1 MHVQAIN
8 ISSAFSSFYTA
19 LGHETPSYFWR
30 KTWQMQ
36 YLVYNKNT
44 FEEIA
49 EQPQVSVWKC
59 ANFWRSIHLNDSNYS
74 MFSMKKWSLIFNI
87 CLHIMFQ
94 TGKRFEIFRGKVRTE
109 RAQRRRSVT
118 AFHHEYW
125 IKFCL
130 ANFGGFVI
138 WYKNVAAYYTQTCH
152 VSN

>member
-1 MHVQAIN
+1 
-8 ISSAFSSFYTA
+8 
-19 LGHETPSYFWR
+19 
-30 KTWQMQ
+30 MQ

-44 FEEIA
+44 FEEIE
-49 EQPQVSVWKC
+49 EQPQVSVQRNSKPEC
-59 ANFWRSIHLNDSNYS
+59 HRFFLVYEGNVLSFDLLNTLNDSNYS

-130 ANFGGFVI
+130 ASFGRFVI
-138 WYKNVAAYYTQTCH
+138 WYKNVAAHYA
-152 VSN
+152 

>member
-1 MHVQAIN
+1 
-8 ISSAFSSFYTA
+8 
-19 LGHETPSYFWR
+19 
-30 KTWQMQ
+30 MQ

-49 EQPQVSVWKC
+49 EQPQVSVQRNSKPEC
-59 ANFWRSIHLNDSNYS
+59 QRFFLVYEGNVLSFDLLNTLNDSNYS

-87 CLHIMFQ
+87 CLNIMFQ

-125 IKFCL
+125 IKFYL

>member
-1 MHVQAIN
+1 
-8 ISSAFSSFYTA
+8 
-19 LGHETPSYFWR
+19 
-30 KTWQMQ
+30 MQ

-49 EQPQVSVWKC
+49 EQPQVSVQRNSKPEC
-59 ANFWRSIHLNDSNYS
+59 HSFFLVYEGNVLSFDLLNTLNDSNYS

-130 ANFGGFVI
+130 ASFGRFVI
-138 WYKNVAAYYTQTCH
+138 WYKNVAAHYAQTCH

>member
-1 MHVQAIN
+1 
-8 ISSAFSSFYTA
+8 
-19 LGHETPSYFWR
+19 
-30 KTWQMQ
+30 MQ

-49 EQPQVSVWKC
+49 EQPQVSVQRNSKPEC
-59 ANFWRSIHLNDSNYS
+59 HRFFFLVYEGNVLSFDLLNTLNDSNYS

-109 RAQRRRSVT
+109 RAQRRRSIT

-130 ANFGGFVI
+130 ASFGRFVI
-138 WYKNVAAYYTQTCH
+138 WYKNVAAHYA
-152 VSN
+152 

>member
-1 MHVQAIN
+1 MKLLLLFGLKHDKCN
-8 ISSAFSSFYTA
+8 IWCT
-19 LGHETPSYFWR
+19 T
-30 KTWQMQ
+30 KTHLKKLHNMPQVFCPKKYQTWMPQIFF
-36 YLVYNKNT
+36 LVYEGNVLSFDLLNT
-44 FEEIA
+44 
-49 EQPQVSVWKC
+49 
-59 ANFWRSIHLNDSNYS
+59 LNDSNYS

-130 ANFGGFVI
+130 ASFGRFVI
-138 WYKNVAAYYTQTCH
+138 WYKNVAAHYA
-152 VSN
+152 

>member
-1 MHVQAIN
+1 
-8 ISSAFSSFYTA
+8 
-19 LGHETPSYFWR
+19 
-30 KTWQMQ
+30 MQ

-49 EQPQVSVWKC
+49 EQPQVSVQRNSQPEC
-59 ANFWRSIHLNDSNYS
+59 HSFFLVYEGNVLSFDLLNTLNDSNYS

-130 ANFGGFVI
+130 ASFGRFVI
-138 WYKNVAAYYTQTCH
+138 WYKNVAAHYAQTCH

>member
-1 MHVQAIN
+1 
-8 ISSAFSSFYTA
+8 
-19 LGHETPSYFWR
+19 
-30 KTWQMQ
+30 MQ

-49 EQPQVSVWKC
+49 QHAPGFLSKEIPNLNATDFFSVYEG
-59 ANFWRSIHLNDSNYS
+59 NVLIFDLLNTLNDSNYS

-130 ANFGGFVI
+130 ASFGRFVI
-138 WYKNVAAYYTQTCH
+138 WYKNVAAHYA
-152 VSN
+152 

>member
-1 MHVQAIN
+1 M
-8 ISSAFSSFYTA
+8 T
-19 LGHETPSYFWR
+19 
-30 KTWQMQ
+30 
-36 YLVYNKNT
+36 
-44 FEEIA
+44 
-49 EQPQVSVWKC
+49 C
-59 ANFWRSIHLNDSNYS
+59 SIHLNDSNYS

-130 ANFGGFVI
+130 ASFGRFVI
-138 WYKNVAAYYTQTCH
+138 WYKNVAAHYAQTCH
-152 VSN
+152 VSNSYKRLNLKQFLKFVLIKGNNINDNENLFCQLCPVFIIYTMIISFLVAQLQTVKDTTM